1 MGAAVLACSVATPGY
16 FLRKYLTL
24 RDLKSLVNKK
34 CSSGTHNTPCRAAPG
49 AADLERPAGEAPP
62 PPRQGC
68 SVCRLCQT
76 VLEMWYTMVSE
87 VVREL
92 LGFPLG
98 CRRFFVGV
106 VGRTSDSRSSDLSS
120 RAAPRCL
127 FCAWVSDLR
136 FKCLF
141 STFLSTSLDDF
152 EALGAN
158 FTLLE
163 RSWSLLGRIWGGPGG
178 GLGGL
183 GAPFGGSGAVWGGLV
198 AILRRH
204 LEQSDF

>member
-1 MGAAVLACSVATPGY
+1 MGVGGARAQGGPPLETFFESFFEIFEKT
-16 FLRKYLTL
+16 
-24 RDLKSLVNKK
+24 RDVHGRS
-34 CSSGTHNTPCRAAPG
+34 TTRRAALG
-49 AADLERPAGEAPP
+49 AADLERPAGETPP
-62 PPRQGC
+62 PPRRDLPRAGC
-68 SVCRLCQT
+68 AWQEFIVRAARL
-76 VLEMWYTMVSE
+76 SFG

-178 GLGGL
+178 GLGVL
-183 GAPFGGSGAVWGGLV
+183 GRPLGGPGPSWALLG
-198 AILRRH
+198 R
-204 LEQSDF
+204 S

>member
-1 MGAAVLACSVATPGY
+1 MCAA
-16 FLRKYLTL
+16 
-24 RDLKSLVNKK
+24 
-34 CSSGTHNTPCRAAPG
+34 
-49 AADLERPAGEAPP
+49 
-62 PPRQGC
+62 
-68 SVCRLCQT
+68 RL
-76 VLEMWYTMVSE
+76 SFG

-158 FTLLE
+158 FTRLKFLLSTFLSTSLDDFEALGANFALLE
-163 RSWSLLGRIWGGPGG
+163 RSWSLLERIWEGPGG
-178 GLGGL
+178 
-183 GAPFGGSGAVWGGLV
+183 VWPWSIADAL
-198 AILRRH
+198 AICRR
-204 LEQSDF
+204 LIASAMF

>member
-1 MGAAVLACSVATPGY
+1 M
-16 FLRKYLTL
+16 
-24 RDLKSLVNKK
+24 
-34 CSSGTHNTPCRAAPG
+34 
-49 AADLERPAGEAPP
+49 
-62 PPRQGC
+62 
-68 SVCRLCQT
+68 
-76 VLEMWYTMVSE
+76 
-87 VVREL
+87 
-92 LGFPLG
+92 G

-158 FTLLE
+158 FSALGAILE
-163 RSWSLLGRIWGGPGG
+163 ALGAHLGGSGG

-183 GAPFGGSGAVWGGLV
+183 GAPFGGSGAVLEPSWAVLERSWRPSCGNVIFGRFLRRFWGRLGRPRGSQMEPKLEPKRTKIEDEKADATSRPSRSSWGRLG
-198 AILRRH
+198 AILGPSWPNLRPSWGDLRAAAGCKIVV
-204 LEQSDF
+204 FP

>member
-1 MGAAVLACSVATPGY
+1 MNVQVFGTYRDVPCAGCAWQEFIVCAA
-16 FLRKYLTL
+16 
-24 RDLKSLVNKK
+24 
-34 CSSGTHNTPCRAAPG
+34 
-49 AADLERPAGEAPP
+49 
-62 PPRQGC
+62 
-68 SVCRLCQT
+68 RL
-76 VLEMWYTMVSE
+76 SFG

-183 GAPFGGSGAVWGGLV
+183 GAPFGGSGAVLGPSWPLSSPSSQFWLALGPLLAALGSLLV
-198 AILRRH
+198 ALGPLLAALGRSWVALGR
-204 LEQSDF
+204 S